1 MRSIGQYLLSMAAVL
16 VFSVTA
22 AYASSA
28 GQPDSLKLAAL
39 DAKLDEYIMAISR
52 ESLEVQKQE
61 CDFIIE
67 SAADPVVRNRIAN
80 KVYTAYLESPLMGA
94 EAVAIHIFDKWFL
107 SGNASM
113 GSDLAF
119 LNARIHADFNRQS
132 LLGCKAP
139 ELRMRNRND
148 GWEDV
153 LPQTS
158 GRYAVLYFYDADCA
172 KCKVQSILL
181 RNLLDV
187 EDYPVDLYAVYT
199 GDDRSEWEQYVSER
213 LEFDSGVVTV
223 KHLWDPEIDSDY
235 QRKYGVI
242 QTPRMFLIAPDGM
255 ILGRGLDAKALSQML
270 EAVFSE
276 KLLNYGGQESEALY
290 DMVFGENEHEVSK
303 KDVEAVA
310 DHIYASTLEKGDT
323 VMFRQMTGDLLYYLS
338 ARRGEAFKEGMGYL
352 IDNHILGQ
360 GKVWKSQD
368 DSLKV
373 VGMAL
378 IMDDLLSK
386 AVPGSRL
393 TDIKVPGTILSVRG
407 EKEAVKPLK
416 RIGGKKNFIMFLAEG
431 CNICAAEKKALQ
443 KLVSGDRRVKG
454 FLVNVDELMEVHPE
468 LASSLFDLFDLTS
481 LPFIIESDAKGRVV
495 RRYVSF

>member
-1 MRSIGQYLLSMAAVL
+1 MRSIGQYLLCLAAVL
-16 VFSVTA
+16 GFSVTA
-22 AYASSA
+22 VYASSA

-39 DAKLDEYIMAISR
+39 DAKLDEYLMAISR
-52 ESLEVQKQE
+52 ESLEVQQQE

-67 SAADPVVRNRIAN
+67 SAEDPVVRNRIAN

-107 SGNASM
+107 SGDASM
-113 GSDLAF
+113 ESDMDL

-139 ELRMRNRND
+139 GLRMRNRDD

-153 LPQTS
+153 LPQTG
-158 GRYAVLYFYDADCA
+158 GRYVVLYFYDADCA
-172 KCKVQSILL
+172 KCKIQSILL

-187 EDYPVDLYAVYT
+187 EDYPVDLFAVYT

-213 LEFDSGVVTV
+213 LEFDSDIVTV
-223 KHLWDPEIDSDY
+223 RHLWDPEVDSDY

-242 QTPRMFLIAPDGM
+242 QTPRMFLIAPDGT

-270 EAVFSE
+270 ESVFSD
-276 KLLNYGGQESEALY
+276 KQLNYGGQKSEALY
-290 DMVFGENEHEVSK
+290 DMVFGENEREVNRQ
-303 KDVEAVA
+303 DVESVA
-310 DHIYASTLEKGDT
+310 DHIAASTLAKGDT

-338 ARRGEAFKEGMGYL
+338 ARRGEAFKEGMDYL

-360 GKVWKSQD
+360 SKVWKSQD
-368 DSLKV
+368 DSLKI
-373 VGMAL
+373 VGMAQV
-378 IMDDLLSK
+378 MDDLLSK

-393 TDIKVPGTILSVRG
+393 PDIKVPGTLLSVCG
-407 EKEAVKPLK
+407 EKQAAKPLK
-416 RIGGKKNFIMFLAEG
+416 RIGGKRNFIMFFAEG
-431 CNICAAEKKALQ
+431 CSICAAEKKALL
-443 KLVSGDRRVKG
+443 KLVSGDRRIKG
-454 FLVNVDELMEVHPE
+454 FLVNVDELLEARPE
-468 LASSLFDLFDLTS
+468 LASRLFDLFDLTS
-481 LPFIIESDAKGRVV
+481 LPFIIESDAKGRIV

>member
-1 MRSIGQYLLSMAAVL
+1 
-16 VFSVTA
+16 
-22 AYASSA
+22 
-28 GQPDSLKLAAL
+28 
-39 DAKLDEYIMAISR
+39 
-52 ESLEVQKQE
+52 
-61 CDFIIE
+61 
-67 SAADPVVRNRIAN
+67 
-80 KVYTAYLESPLMGA
+80 
-94 EAVAIHIFDKWFL
+94 
-107 SGNASM
+107 
-113 GSDLAF
+113 
-119 LNARIHADFNRQS
+119 
-132 LLGCKAP
+132 
-139 ELRMRNRND
+139 
-148 GWEDV
+148 
-153 LPQTS
+153 
-158 GRYAVLYFYDADCA
+158 
-172 KCKVQSILL
+172 
-181 RNLLDV
+181 
-187 EDYPVDLYAVYT
+187 
-199 GDDRSEWEQYVSER
+199 
-213 LEFDSGVVTV
+213 
-223 KHLWDPEIDSDY
+223 
-235 QRKYGVI
+235 
-242 QTPRMFLIAPDGM
+242 
-255 ILGRGLDAKALSQML
+255 
-270 EAVFSE
+270 
-276 KLLNYGGQESEALY
+276 
-290 DMVFGENEHEVSK
+290 MVFGENEHEVSK

-416 RIGGKKNFIMFLAEG
+416 RIGGKKNFIMFFAEG
-431 CNICAAEKKALQ
+431 CNICSAEKKALQ

>member
-1 MRSIGQYLLSMAAVL
+1 
-16 VFSVTA
+16 
-22 AYASSA
+22 
-28 GQPDSLKLAAL
+28 
-39 DAKLDEYIMAISR
+39 
-52 ESLEVQKQE
+52 
-61 CDFIIE
+61 
-67 SAADPVVRNRIAN
+67 
-80 KVYTAYLESPLMGA
+80 
-94 EAVAIHIFDKWFL
+94 
-107 SGNASM
+107 
-113 GSDLAF
+113 
-119 LNARIHADFNRQS
+119 
-132 LLGCKAP
+132 
-139 ELRMRNRND
+139 MRNRND

-255 ILGRGLDAKALSQML
+255 ILGRGLDVKALSQML

-416 RIGGKKNFIMFLAEG
+416 RIGGKKNFIMFFAEG